1 MSKRKMLLAT
11 ATALAMGLAT
21 VLIAQPLEG
30 GGFGRRGSGGP
41 GEHRRMARDLDLS
54 QEQQQQVEGF
64 AQEMRASV
72 EPLMQQRRE
81 LRGQRQGAL
90 EAQDAC
96 ALGEAELASH
106 ALRTQM
112 KSARDAFKTNLESI
126 LSDEQQRK
134 LEAMEAARAVGGR
147 GQRRGRHGL
156 RPHGNDFE
164 PPSR

>member
-1 MSKRKMLLAT
+1 MSHKQTLLAT

-21 VLIAQPLEG
+21 ASVAQPPEG
-30 GGFGRRGSGGP
+30 EGFHRRGPGGQ
-41 GEHRRMARDLDLS
+41 GDHGRLTRHLDLS
-54 QEQQQQVEGF
+54 QEQQEQAAGF

-72 EPLMQQRRE
+72 DPLVQRGRE

-90 EAQDAC
+90 EAKDAC

-106 ALRTQM
+106 ALRTEM
-112 KSARDAFKTNLESI
+112 KSARDAFKANLESI
-126 LSDEQQRK
+126 LTDDQKRK

-147 GQRRGRHGL
+147 RQGRGRHGL

-164 PPSR
+164 PPNR